1 MRPGALP
8 DGARSQVVSDQLAS
22 DQLASDQ
29 VASQV
34 VADQL
39 ASDQLASRDR
49 EGGSAVVEFLAASL
63 LLLLPVLYL
72 VLVLGRLQAATFAAE
87 GAAREAGRSFTTSAT
102 VDGAAARAVASVRI
116 ALDDQ
121 GFEHVDAA
129 AALDL
134 TCAPAPCLAPGS
146 DVVVRV
152 AFDVALPAVPS
163 FVQSVVPL
171 AVPVSATHVEPVDSF
186 LVTP

>member
-1 MRPGALP
+1 MRSLAGLVRSRL
-8 DGARSQVVSDQLAS
+8 ARRSAE
-22 DQLASDQ
+22 
-29 VASQV
+29 
-34 VADQL
+34 
-39 ASDQLASRDR
+39 R
-49 EGGSAVVEFLAASL
+49 GSAVVEFLAASV

-87 GAAREAGRSFTTSAT
+87 GAAREAGRSYTTSAT
-102 VDGAAARAVASVRI
+102 VDGAPARAVASVRI

-121 GFEHVDAA
+121 GFEDVDAA
-129 AALDL
+129 GALDL
-134 TCAPAPCLAPGS
+134 SCSTTPCLTPGS

-152 AFDVALPAVPS
+152 AFDVVLPAVPA

-171 AVPVSATHVEPVDSF
+171 AIPVSATHVAPVDTF